1 VLSAGEEPGA
11 KTVRFADY
19 FTEAEAANEVRVT

>member
-1 VLSAGEEPGA
+1 VLCPGEEPGA
-11 KTVRFADY
+11 ETVSFADY